1 MSVYFRTLACSTL
14 CTRRAVT
21 HQELSTFLSLAE
33 LKTNAHQAIVYT
45 RNFARAEEAL
55 AALDAHK
62 QRRLRGA
69 GRRAGSVQPDT
80 AAEQERL
87 DECVALL
94 RALVQRRLLG
104 ELTYRPSMCLVQFW
118 IQLWLHKNIIL
129 YVRRG
134 VHCTVSFCHAYQLV
148 HKHGAF

>member
-1 MSVYFRTLACSTL
+1 M
-14 CTRRAVT
+14 RAVT

-33 LKTNAHQAIVYT
+33 RKTTAHQAIVYT
-45 RNFARAEEAL
+45 RNFARAEAAL

-69 GRRAGSVQPDT
+69 GRRSGSGSVQPLT

-104 ELTYRPSMCLVQFW
+104 ESTSCLSMCL
-118 IQLWLHKNIIL
+118 
-129 YVRRG
+129 
-134 VHCTVSFCHAYQLV
+134 A
-148 HKHGAF
+148 